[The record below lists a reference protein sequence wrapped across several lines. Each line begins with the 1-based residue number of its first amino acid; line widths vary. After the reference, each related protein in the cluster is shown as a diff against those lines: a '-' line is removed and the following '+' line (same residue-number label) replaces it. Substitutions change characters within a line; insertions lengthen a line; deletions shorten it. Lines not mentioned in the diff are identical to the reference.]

1 MKLTIVVVDNAVY
14 KDGLC
19 YSELDLSD
27 CGIPADVQALQWQ
40 GSSGWIEF
48 TDSREN
54 EQITQLPAWA
64 DACVVK
70 WDEKDYEEK
79 HPPAPT
85 PEQIIA
91 QNEAKAKF
99 LLYQSDWTQL
109 SDVPLENKED
119 WQTYRAALRKIATN
133 PTVDPVWPINPS
145 VIWQS

>member
-1 MKLTIVVVDNAVY
+1 MRLTIVVVDSAVY

-19 YSELDLSD
+19 YSDLNLSG
-27 CGIPADVQALQWQ
+27 CNIPVDVQALQWQ
-40 GSSGWIEF
+40 ESSGWIEF
-48 TDSREN
+48 TDTRDN

-91 QNEAKAKF
+91 ANERKAKK
-99 LLYQSDWTQL
+99 LLTDSDWTQL
-109 SDVPLENKED
+109 PDVPLANKQD
-119 WQTYRAALRKIATN
+119 WESYRSALREIATN
-133 PTVDPVWPINPS
+133 PTLDPVWPVEPP
-145 VIWQS
+145 VIWS